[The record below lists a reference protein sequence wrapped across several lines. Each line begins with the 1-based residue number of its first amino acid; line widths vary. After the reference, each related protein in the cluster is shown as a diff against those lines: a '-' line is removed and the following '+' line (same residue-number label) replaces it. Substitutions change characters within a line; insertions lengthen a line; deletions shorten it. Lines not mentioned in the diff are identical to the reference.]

1 MKVVS
6 ALATVD
12 FRVGSIA
19 RERNALLV
27 SSRPGEGI
35 PTQVTVR
42 PKDVLELL
50 AALCRSRGGLGFLC
64 LFPLYWWRARREPV
78 VSAHRAANNPW
89 Q

>member
-6 ALATVD
+6 ALAAID
-12 FRVGSIA
+12 FRVGSVA
-19 RERNALLV
+19 RERNALVV
-27 SSRPGEGI
+27 SSRAGDGI
-35 PTQVTVR
+35 PTQVYVK

-50 AALCRSRGGLGFLC
+50 KALCLSRGGIGFIC

-78 VSAHRAANNPW
+78 ASAHRAANNPW

>member
-6 ALATVD
+6 GLATVD
-12 FRVGSIA
+12 LRIGSIA
-19 RERNALLV
+19 RAGNALVV
-27 SSRPGEGI
+27 SSRAGEGI

-42 PKDVLELL
+42 PQDVIELCK
-50 AALCRSRGGLGFLC
+50 AVCRSRGALGYMC

-78 VSAHRAANNPW
+78 NSSHRAANNPW

>member
-6 ALATVD
+6 GLATVD
-12 FRVGSIA
+12 LRVGSIA
-19 RERNALLV
+19 RDGNALVV
-27 SSRPGEGI
+27 SSRAGEGI

-42 PKDVLELL
+42 PQDVIELL
-50 AALCRSRGGLGFLC
+50 KALCGSRKALGFIC

-78 VSAHRAANNPW
+78 ISSHRAANDPW

>member
-6 ALATVD
+6 ALATVE
-12 FRVGSIA
+12 FRIGSIA
-19 RERNALLV
+19 RERNALIV
-27 SSRPGEGI
+27 AGRPGDSI

-42 PKDVLELL
+42 PQDVLELL
-50 AALCRSRGGLGFLC
+50 AALFRSRGGLGFLC
-64 LFPLYWWRARREPV
+64 LFPLYWWRSRREPA

>member
-6 ALATVD
+6 ALANVD

-19 RERNALLV
+19 RERNALIV
-27 SSRPGEGI
+27 ASHPGDGI

-42 PKDVLELL
+42 PQDMLELL
-50 AALCRSRGGLGFLC
+50 AALFRSRGALGFLC
-64 LFPLYWWRARREPV
+64 LFPLYWWRARREPE

>member
-12 FRVGSIA
+12 FCVGSIA

-27 SSRPGEGI
+27 TSRKGDSI
-35 PTQVTVR
+35 PTQVYVR
-42 PKDVLELL
+42 PQDILEMLG
-50 AALCRSRGGLGFLC
+50 ALFRSRGALGFLC
-64 LFPLYWWRARREPV
+64 LFPLYWWRASREPI